1 MMDSSPDISLP
12 TFSFATAIESIEVQ
26 NHSFKI
32 CHAANIDELFQRLAS
47 LPSDHPDV
55 VDERIPYW
63 AEVWPSSIALSDWL
77 FRHPE
82 MVKNKSVLE
91 IGCGLALPS
100 MVAHQLG
107 AVMTV
112 SDYISDPLEL
122 VKYNWNLNGMG
133 VAPVMLLDWRITDDV
148 PQADVLLASD
158 VAYERRMFDALKMAF
173 SRLIKPDGV
182 VLISEPQ
189 RSLAK
194 EFFEGLEREGLNVS
208 TETIGVTLKGIN
220 YKINVRVLRKSDQS
234 R

>member
-1 MMDSSPDISLP
+1 M
-12 TFSFATAIESIEVQ
+12 
-26 NHSFKI
+26 
-32 CHAANIDELFQRLAS
+32 
-47 LPSDHPDV
+47 
-55 VDERIPYW
+55 
-63 AEVWPSSIALSDWL
+63 L
-77 FRHPE
+77 FR
-82 MVKNKSVLE
+82 
-91 IGCGLALPS
+91 S

-112 SDYISDPLEL
+112 SDYINDPLEL

-133 VAPVMLLDWRITDDV
+133 VAPVMLMDWRITDDV